1 MKEIYSIY
9 LSVLRSFVK
18 GTAPEKVT
26 AENWQKMLEL
36 AHINN
41 TKGILCHVY
50 MSHPDLVPEE
60 IRPFLRRQCLQEVAV
75 YAQRAEAMKQLAE
88 VFDENEIPC
97 VFFKGFVVREYYPVP
112 ELRTFGDV
120 DFLIRKEDREKSDA
134 LMKTLGYMP
143 KDTWEPA
150 YSYIKGNEHYEIH
163 TDVMEIDVSD
173 KADYISYFSHVW
185 EHTRPAEVV
194 NLSHGLEFTPE
205 FHFLY
210 LLTHIAKHISGSGA
224 GVRMYLDLAF
234 FIKRFEGGMD
244 WNWITTELE
253 KLSLSDFANMA
264 LSAVEAWFDV
274 VSPLPL
280 RPVEAD
286 ILADFLD
293 FTLSGGVY
301 GYVGREKGL
310 VFLKQQNP
318 NEEQVSK
325 GKTLLYHV
333 FPPVGSM
340 KNRYTYLQ
348 KQPWLLPVAWGHRL
362 VVSRKEWGRFARNT
376 KEILTADE
384 AEVRKLK
391 RIYKELGL

>member
-1 MKEIYSIY
+1 MKEVYWIY

-26 AENWQKMLEL
+26 AENWQKLLEL

-50 MSHPDLVPEE
+50 LSYPDMVPEE
-60 IRPFLRRQCLQEVAV
+60 IQPFLRRQCLQEVAF

-120 DFLIRKEDREKSDA
+120 DFLIRKADREKSDA
-134 LMKTLGYMP
+134 LMKTLGYTP

-173 KADYISYFSHVW
+173 KADYISYFSRIW
-185 EHTRPAEVV
+185 EYTRPAEVV
-194 NLSHGLEFTPE
+194 NLAYGLEFTPE

-234 FIKRFEGGMD
+234 FIKHFEGGMD
-244 WNWITTELE
+244 WNWIAEELE
-253 KLSLSDFANMA
+253 KLALSDFANMA
-264 LSAVEAWFDV
+264 LCAVEAWLDV
-274 VSPLPL
+274 ASPLPL
-280 RPVEAD
+280 KPVEAD
-286 ILADFLD
+286 VLADFLD

-310 VFLKQQNP
+310 VFLKQQDP
-318 NEEQVSK
+318 NEDQISK

-333 FPPVGSM
+333 CPPVSSM

-348 KQPWLLPVAWGHRL
+348 KHPWLLPVAWGHRL
-362 VVSRKEWGRFARNT
+362 VASRKEWGRFARNT

-384 AEVRKLK
+384 EAVRKLK